1 MPIVKSE
8 FGAVENSPC
17 FMSEV
22 KEVYRFIPFNTF
34 VFTDNLD
41 KNTIDEILQ
50 LNHFVQREDNSW
62 ITL

>member
-22 KEVYRFIPFNTF
+22 KEVYRFIPFNTI
-34 VFTDNLD
+34 VFTDTLD